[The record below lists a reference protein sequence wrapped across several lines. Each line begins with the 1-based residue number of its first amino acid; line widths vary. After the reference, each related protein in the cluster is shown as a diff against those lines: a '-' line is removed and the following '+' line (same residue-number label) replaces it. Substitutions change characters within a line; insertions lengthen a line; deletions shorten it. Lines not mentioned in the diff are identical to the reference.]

1 MRWDMLKLEM
11 NYCFT
16 QGSKIKFTICL
27 FLKENSR
34 ATKMQ
39 RMLSVQTRNMVVQ
52 CIRAVILEH
61 FHIRFCGIMKG
72 HLYRRKFSLGL
83 SWPGSIFFC
92 RFHRHNAYFLLLGSS
107 LI

>member
-16 QGSKIKFTICL
+16 QGSKIKFTSICL

-39 RMLSVQTRNMVVQ
+39 RMLSLQTRVV
-52 CIRAVILEH
+52 RSLEH
-61 FHIRFCGIMKG
+61 F
-72 HLYRRKFSLGL
+72 
-83 SWPGSIFFC
+83 
-92 RFHRHNAYFLLLGSS
+92 
-107 LI
+107 

>member
-16 QGSKIKFTICL
+16 QGSKIKFTSICL

-39 RMLSVQTRNMVVQ
+39 RMLSVQTRKK
-52 CIRAVILEH
+52 IKKKYI
-61 FHIRFCGIMKG
+61 
-72 HLYRRKFSLGL
+72 
-83 SWPGSIFFC
+83 
-92 RFHRHNAYFLLLGSS
+92 
-107 LI
+107 

>member
-16 QGSKIKFTICL
+16 QGSKIKFTSICL

-39 RMLSVQTRNMVVQ
+39 LMLSVQTRMNEKHEY
-52 CIRAVILEH
+52 LS
-61 FHIRFCGIMKG
+61 
-72 HLYRRKFSLGL
+72 HLKVCLVT
-83 SWPGSIFFC
+83 
-92 RFHRHNAYFLLLGSS
+92 
-107 LI
+107 

>member
-16 QGSKIKFTICL
+16 QGSKIKFTSICL

-39 RMLSVQTRNMVVQ
+39 RMLSEQTRKKKTNEKKNLLFLK
-52 CIRAVILEH
+52 A
-61 FHIRFCGIMKG
+61 
-72 HLYRRKFSLGL
+72 SLVCKY
-83 SWPGSIFFC
+83 SNS
-92 RFHRHNAYFLLLGSS
+92 
-107 LI
+107 

>member
-16 QGSKIKFTICL
+16 QGSKIKFTSICL

-39 RMLSVQTRNMVVQ
+39 RMLSVQTRKKKNIY
-52 CIRAVILEH
+52 CL
-61 FHIRFCGIMKG
+61 
-72 HLYRRKFSLGL
+72 LSLNNTL
-83 SWPGSIFFC
+83 RI
-92 RFHRHNAYFLLLGSS
+92 
-107 LI
+107 

>member
-16 QGSKIKFTICL
+16 QGSKIKFTSICL

-39 RMLSVQTRNMVVQ
+39 RMLSVQTRKKKKVNLNL
-52 CIRAVILEH
+52 RL
-61 FHIRFCGIMKG
+61 
-72 HLYRRKFSLGL
+72 
-83 SWPGSIFFC
+83 
-92 RFHRHNAYFLLLGSS
+92 
-107 LI
+107 